1 MNYAYLI
8 LVVAGLVL
16 SITGF
21 VRNGKTEGTSFGPAV
36 LFLLG
41 MISLTLGILLTSVPG
56 FFSG

>member
-8 LVVAGLVL
+8 LVVAGLAL

-21 VRNGKTEGTSFGPAV
+21 VRNGKTEGTSLGPAV

-41 MISLTLGILLTSVPG
+41 MISLAMGILLTSVPG

>member
-21 VRNGKTEGTSFGPAV
+21 VRNGKTEGTSLGPAV